1 MAQSHC
7 VAKRLG
13 NDAQERLSF
22 RCVRREL
29 LKEIRVTAFARLLI
43 IVTLAVAGTQA
54 WAQPIPPCPAGNTA
68 VVPAYGE
75 MGGPPVVQTW
85 HDIDIEDREACLGGM
100 RGRMALVVALAV
112 RFDGAKSLEDVATR
126 IGAISV
132 TEGLPYWSVTDR
144 QWRPLISE
152 SFAIDDPISRRRRPD
167 FMAQEIL
174 SGRRLYFA
182 QNDTRSTGLNVYSL
196 SATSVAP
203 DRLVVEIVN
212 LTPIRF
218 ALVTLF
224 DPQALRSVHFADR
237 LETDVWGYYGISAVR
252 AGAVDGQEKS
262 FVNRAGAFYRF
273 LAGISPE
280 REPPLA
286 P

>member
-1 MAQSHC
+1 MRALARY
-7 VAKRLG
+7 V
-13 NDAQERLSF
+13 
-22 RCVRREL
+22 
-29 LKEIRVTAFARLLI
+29 IITA
-43 IVTLAVAGTQA
+43 LAVAATPA
-54 WAQPIPPCPAGNTA
+54 VAQPIPPCHTGNTA

-75 MGGPPVVQTW
+75 LGRPPVVQTW
-85 HDIDIEDREACLGGM
+85 RDIDIEDRDACLGGM

-126 IGAISV
+126 IGAISA

-167 FMAQEIL
+167 FTAQEIL

-224 DPQALRSVHFADR
+224 DPQALRSVHFSDR

-273 LAGISPE
+273 LAGVSPE